1 MKIVS
6 TFANGVKLFTPFHIT
21 IMGSKERIARLKE
34 ETRLNILDASLE
46 IVKEEGWNSLSMR
59 KIADKIEYTAPI
71 IYEYFSN
78 KEGILLELTRKGYI
92 ILAGEVRAAKEKH
105 EAPAEQLEAMWVAY
119 WDFAFK
125 YKELY
130 QLMYGVDMNCCELKK
145 SMPEAELADDLIYEV
160 IEKIMT
166 VKNPPED
173 MVCRKFYTFWSI
185 IHGLISINL
194 VNKGRNEEMNQR
206 ILKDAIKGIIKYI
219 ND

>member
-1 MKIVS
+1 
-6 TFANGVKLFTPFHIT
+6 
-21 IMGSKERIARLKE
+21 MGSKERIARQKE
-34 ETRLNILDASLE
+34 ETRLNILDAALE

-71 IYEYFSN
+71 IYEYFAN

-92 ILAGEVRAAKEKH
+92 ILAGEVRAALKKYTQ
-105 EAPAEQLEAMWVAY
+105 PADQLEAMWIAY

-145 SMPEAELADDLIYEV
+145 SMPESALVDDLIYDV
-160 IEKIMT
+160 IEELIE
-166 VKNPPED
+166 VDNRSED
-173 MVCRKFYTFWSI
+173 FVCRKYYTFWSI

-219 ND
+219 NE

>member
-1 MKIVS
+1 
-6 TFANGVKLFTPFHIT
+6 
-21 IMGSKERIARLKE
+21 MGSKERIARLKE

-46 IVKEEGWNSLSMR
+46 IVKEEGWHSLSMR
-59 KIADKIEYTAPI
+59 KIADRIEYTAPI
-71 IYEYFSN
+71 IYEYFAN
-78 KEGILLELTRKGYI
+78 KEGILLELTRRGYV
-92 ILAGEVRAAKEKH
+92 ILAGEVRTAKEKH
-105 EAPAEQLEAMWVAY
+105 EAPADQLEAMWIAY

-145 SMPEAELADDLIYEV
+145 SMPEAELADDLIYDV

-166 VKNPPED
+166 VKDPSED
-173 MVCRKFYTFWSI
+173 LVCRKFYTFWSI

>member
-1 MKIVS
+1 LL
-6 TFANGVKLFTPFHIT
+6 NGVKLFTPFHIT

-46 IVKEEGWNSLSMR
+46 IVKEEGWHSLSMR

-105 EAPAEQLEAMWVAY
+105 EAPADQLEAMWIAY

-173 MVCRKFYTFWSI
+173 LVCRKFYTFWSI

>member
-1 MKIVS
+1 M
-6 TFANGVKLFTPFHIT
+6 
-21 IMGSKERIARLKE
+21 
-34 ETRLNILDASLE
+34 NILDAALD

-59 KIADKIEYTAPI
+59 KIADRIEYTAPI
-71 IYEYFSN
+71 IYEYFAN

-92 ILAGEVRAAKEKH
+92 ILAGEVRSASRKH
-105 EAPAEQLEAMWVAY
+105 DAPEEQLEAMWIAY
-119 WDFAFK
+119 WNFAFK

-145 SMPEAELADDLIYEV
+145 SMLESALVDDLIYDV
-160 IEKIMT
+160 IEQLID
-166 VKNPPED
+166 VDNRSED
-173 MVCRKFYTFWSI
+173 FVCTKYYTFWSI

>member
-1 MKIVS
+1 
-6 TFANGVKLFTPFHIT
+6 
-21 IMGSKERIARLKE
+21 MGSKERIARVKE
-34 ETRLNILDASLE
+34 ETRLNILDAALD

-59 KIADKIEYTAPI
+59 KIAEKIEYTAPI
-71 IYEYFSN
+71 IYEYFAN

-92 ILAGEVRAAKEKH
+92 ILAGEVRAALKKNND
-105 EAPAEQLEAMWVAY
+105 AAEQLEAMWIAY
-119 WDFAFK
+119 WNFAFK

-145 SMPEAELADDLIYEV
+145 SMPESALVDDLIYEV
-160 IEKIMT
+160 IEKLI
-166 VKNPPED
+166 VVENRSED
-173 MVCRKFYTFWSI
+173 FVCRKYYTFWSI